1 MVGITIAMMA
11 AMKIPQHVTTAVS
24 QVLPSAGTAAG
35 VWILNISVIVMPT
48 IVGTALMNQTLGQI
62 ARIAQRRAPC
72 PAQVFLEI
80 VQSFVMDGQLVR
92 IIGTNYSQH
101 AILKKGLK
109 VPAMLSPN

>member
-1 MVGITIAMMA
+1 MASITIAMMA

-35 VWILNISVIVMPT
+35 VWMLNISVIEMLT

-62 ARIAQRRAPC
+62 ARIAQRRAPYTV
-72 PAQVFLEI
+72 QVFLEI
-80 VQSFVMDGQLVR
+80 VQSSVMDAQHVR
-92 IIGTNYSQH
+92 MIGTNYSLH
-101 AILKKGLK
+101 AILKKSLK

>member
-1 MVGITIAMMA
+1 M
-11 AMKIPQHVTTAVS
+11 QH
-24 QVLPSAGTAAG
+24 
-35 VWILNISVIVMPT
+35 ISVIEMLI
-48 IVGTALMNQTLGQI
+48 IVWTALMNQTLGQI

-92 IIGTNYSQH
+92 IIGTNYSLH
-101 AILKKGLK
+101 AILKKK